1 MSPFVPGGGRTVLP
15 AGRVSRTGDGATPG
29 ILRWVPAA
37 PDPGLPDLSG
47 SVALVTGGAGGIGA
61 GVAERFAAAGAAV
74 VVHHRDSAERAAAVV
89 DAITRRGH
97 TAVSARADIT
107 DPAQCA
113 TLVDESV
120 ARFGRLDAVV
130 ACAGV
135 QPVVPLDEL
144 DAVGWRA
151 VFDVNATGTFA
162 TLQAAVPR
170 MPGGGSITLVASI
183 EGTRPA
189 PGHAHYAASKAAV
202 IMLARAAALEHGPR
216 GIRVNS
222 VSPGLVDR
230 PGLAGAWPEGV
241 DRWRAAAPLGRLGE
255 PGDVGDAC
263 VFLASP
269 MARWIT
275 GHDLVVDGGV
285 SARPG
290 W

>member
-1 MSPFVPGGGRTVLP
+1 MSERARP
-15 AGRVSRTGDGATPG
+15 SRTD
-29 ILRWVPAA
+29 PA
-37 PDPGLPDLSG
+37 LPDLTG
-47 SVALVTGGAGGIGA
+47 AVALVTGASGGIGA
-61 GVAERFAAAGAAV
+61 GVAECFAAAGAAV
-74 VVHHRDSAERAAAVV
+74 VVHHRDAPDRAAAVAA
-89 DAITRRGH
+89 AIGRHGVPVVT
-97 TAVSARADIT
+97 ARADVT

-113 TLVDESV
+113 ALADVAVD
-120 ARFGRLDAVV
+120 RFGRLDAVV

-135 QPVVPLDEL
+135 QPVEPLADL
-144 DAVGWRA
+144 DPASWRE
-151 VFDVNATGTFA
+151 VVDVNATGAFA
-162 TLQAAVPR
+162 TVQAAVPR
-170 MPGGGSITLVASI
+170 LAEGGSITLIASI

-202 IMLARAAALEHGPR
+202 VMLAKAAALEYGSH

-230 PGLAGAWPEGV
+230 PGLARDWPGGV
-241 DRWRAAAPLGRLGE
+241 RRWQASAPLGRLGD
-255 PGDVGDAC
+255 PADVGAAC

-285 SARPG
+285 SVVPG

>member
-1 MSPFVPGGGRTVLP
+1 M
-15 AGRVSRTGDGATPG
+15 
-29 ILRWVPAA
+29 
-37 PDPGLPDLSG
+37 
-47 SVALVTGGAGGIGA
+47 VTGGAGGIGA

-183 EGTRPA
+183 
-189 PGHAHYAASKAAV
+189 
-202 IMLARAAALEHGPR
+202 
-216 GIRVNS
+216 
-222 VSPGLVDR
+222 
-230 PGLAGAWPEGV
+230 
-241 DRWRAAAPLGRLGE
+241 
-255 PGDVGDAC
+255 
-263 VFLASP
+263 
-269 MARWIT
+269 
-275 GHDLVVDGGV
+275 
-285 SARPG
+285 
-290 W
+290 

>member
-1 MSPFVPGGGRTVLP
+1 MSPFVPVGGRTVLP
-15 AGRVSRTGDGATPG
+15 AGRVRRNDGGGSARHTP
-29 ILRWVPAA
+29 RVPAA
-37 PDPGLPDLSG
+37 RDPGLPDLAG
-47 SVALVTGGAGGIGA
+47 AVALVTGGAGGIGA
-61 GVAERFAAAGAAV
+61 GVAGRFAAAGAAV

-89 DAITRRGH
+89 EAITRRGR
-97 TAVSARADIT
+97 TAVAARADIT

-113 TLVDESV
+113 TLVAAALD
-120 ARFGRLDAVV
+120 RFGRLDAVV

-135 QPVVPLDEL
+135 QPVAPLDEL
-144 DAVGWRA
+144 DVAGWRE
-151 VFDVNATGTFA
+151 VSDVNATGTFA
-162 TLQAAVPR
+162 TVQAAVPR
-170 MPGGGSITLVASI
+170 MPHGGSITLVASI

-202 IMLARAAALEHGPR
+202 IMLARAAALEYGPR

-230 PGLAGAWPEGV
+230 PGLAAAWPDGV
-241 DRWRAAAPLGRLGE
+241 DRWRSAAPLGRLGE
-255 PGDVGDAC
+255 PSDVGDAC

-285 SARPG
+285 AARPG